1 VTEPGTRVRGKVA
14 VVAEKPAV
22 ARDIARV
29 LGAARR
35 GDGCLVG
42 NGYVVTWAIGH
53 LVGLAQPH
61 EIRPEWRR
69 WQREGLPMLPREWPL
84 VVDEQRREQ
93 FEAVRRILDDGEV
106 ERVVCATDAG
116 REGELIF
123 RYIYEAAGCNKP
135 VSRLWISSL
144 TAEAIRRGF
153 ERLREGRE
161 LDPLAAAARGRSRAD
176 WLVGMNLSRACTLA
190 YGEDLTVGRV
200 QTPTLAMVVE
210 RELAIRAF
218 VPEDYFEVVATFAL
232 ADLGT
237 EAGSADGAGD
247 APAPAPAATWR
258 GTWFRGAFPARPEAP
273 GSGDGPRRED
283 RRLPAD
289 GEEARRIAARTLAG
303 RAEIE
308 SVRAETRRQPP
319 PLLYDLTELQRHAN
333 RLFGWSAQH
342 TLAVAQSLYERHK
355 LISYPRTDSRHLPQD
370 VAATLGAVVQ
380 AIAGPYRGLLAPG
393 TGERPLG
400 RRFVDDSRVT
410 DHHAILPT
418 TTVADGIYSDERL
431 LYDLI
436 CRRLLAAWH
445 DDHVTSTTTVITAVT
460 SRHGEAVA
468 PADPGRAAGPP
479 EPAVDRYASTGTVVE
494 HAGWK
499 VLEPE
504 PRTAAAPA
512 PGGGAGG
519 AAPRAGDQGAGA
531 GDQAAAGGDPH
542 PAGGMTAEA
551 QVLPAGLAAGQ
562 RPAVLAAEPVAG
574 KTRPPRRFTE
584 ATLLTAME
592 TAGRGLEDKE
602 LSEAMRDSGLGTPAT
617 RAEIIENLLR
627 RAYMERRGKVLAA
640 TDKGVRLIELVHPQV
655 KSPAMTGQWEAQL
668 KRIERGQGD
677 LGAFMSGIESYVRE
691 VVAGVFNAPGPAPPG
706 RAPVGTNGGQRAAF
720 AAASAAPAAAAA
732 GASPVRPAGGVGH
745 VQPAAGAGPVRAEAA
760 GASPAHP
767 AAAGRQD
774 GGAAAARQA
783 APAAAPGAGSW
794 QYPGPAGQ
802 GKPAWTPPPSQTRF
816 RFDEQAGVRGGA
828 SVPHPA
834 TSAPVT
840 ASLSTL
846 SPATPPLSTSP
857 SATAPLSAPPP
868 ATPPLSTSSPAT
880 PPLSTRRSTPPPLFA
895 PPPAVPPSP
904 SAGLGAGR
912 QPQPIAAVPPERLG
926 ELLRSAFRLTEFRPY
941 QEAVCRTVTGG
952 RDALLVMPTG
962 AGKSLCY
969 QLPGIARAG
978 TTLVI
983 SPLIALMED
992 QVAKLAALGMRAERV
1007 HSGRDRADSRR
1018 VCALYLEGR
1027 LDFLFIAPERLSVPG
1042 FPELLARRPPALIAV
1057 DEAHCIS
1064 QWGHDFR
1071 PDYRMLGQR
1080 LPQLRPAPVIA
1091 LTATATPLVQDDIAS
1106 QLGLISPARFI
1117 HGFRRTNIAVEVA
1130 ELRPSGR
1137 RQAVRAVLAD
1147 PGHRPAIV
1155 YAPTR
1160 KEAEALGEELGAEL
1174 RAAAYHA
1181 GMTAAARDRVQADFQ
1196 AGRLEV
1202 IVATIAFGMG
1212 IDKADIRTVIHT
1224 GLPGSLE
1231 GYYQE
1236 IGRAGRDGLPS
1247 RAILLYSFADRRTH
1261 EFFHGRDYPEVH
1273 VLEEIW
1279 RSLTAEP
1286 QAIDRLRRRVG
1297 LDEEVFDKAF
1307 EKLWIHR
1314 GARVDGEEQAV
1325 RGEAG
1330 WVAPYVAQREHKLA
1344 QLAQMARLPET
1355 HSCRM
1360 LHLVRHFG
1368 DQEDDGR
1375 ACGSCDICAPE
1386 ACLVRHFRRPTAV
1399 EEEVLRHLL
1408 ETLRGRGGQSAGQL
1422 FRECAAGPAL
1432 QRKQFEL
1439 LLEGLSRA
1447 GLVRVQEDSFAKD
1460 GKTIRFLRVGLTS
1473 EGYQG
1478 EPDSLLAAI
1487 EIAEEPAQ
1495 PPRRR
1500 SRQRGA
1506 GAAVAYP
1513 GAPGMG
1519 TAEAGTAEAPD
1530 DLGRLDRRGRRVG
1543 RGRGKGNRAAAGTDP
1558 RPAGDRPAAAAP
1570 RPASAD
1576 AVPAHL
1582 WVALRAWRSAEA
1594 KRRRVP
1600 AFRIL
1605 SDRVLIAVAAE
1616 RPRDEEGLLA
1626 ISGIGPTIVS
1636 KFGDA
1641 LLRLVGGE
1649 GA

>member
-1 VTEPGTRVRGKVA
+1 VGV
-14 VVAEKPAV
+14 
-22 ARDIARV
+22 
-29 LGAARR
+29 GAAEG
-35 GDGCLVG
+35 GDRSGPG
-42 NGYVVTWAIGH
+42 GPGVTAGPGSSAGPS
-53 LVGLAQPH
+53 GL
-61 EIRPEWRR
+61 
-69 WQREGLPMLPREWPL
+69 
-84 VVDEQRREQ
+84 
-93 FEAVRRILDDGEV
+93 
-106 ERVVCATDAG
+106 
-116 REGELIF
+116 
-123 RYIYEAAGCNKP
+123 
-135 VSRLWISSL
+135 
-144 TAEAIRRGF
+144 
-153 ERLREGRE
+153 
-161 LDPLAAAARGRSRAD
+161 
-176 WLVGMNLSRACTLA
+176 
-190 YGEDLTVGRV
+190 
-200 QTPTLAMVVE
+200 
-210 RELAIRAF
+210 
-218 VPEDYFEVVATFAL
+218 
-232 ADLGT
+232 
-237 EAGSADGAGD
+237 
-247 APAPAPAATWR
+247 
-258 GTWFRGAFPARPEAP
+258 P

-445 DDHVTSTTTVITAVT
+445 EDHVTSTTTVITAVT
-460 SRHGEAVA
+460 SRHGE
-468 PADPGRAAGPP
+468 PASPVEPGLSATSP
-479 EPAVDRYASTGTVVE
+479 EPVVDRYASTGTVVE
-494 HAGWK
+494 RLGWK
-499 VLEPE
+499 VLDPE
-504 PRTAAAPA
+504 PRTAPA
-512 PGGGAGG
+512 PGGRTAE
-519 AAPRAGDQGAGA
+519 PGDR
-531 GDQAAAGGDPH
+531 
-542 PAGGMTAEA
+542 PAGGGTVEA
-551 QVLPAGLAAGQ
+551 QVLPAGLAVGQ
-562 RPAVLAAEPVAG
+562 RPAVIAAEPVAG
-574 KTRPPRRFTE
+574 KTRPPRRLTE

-627 RAYMERRGKVLAA
+627 RAYMERRGKMLAA

-691 VVAGVFNAPGPAPPG
+691 VVAGVFSAPSPAAPG
-706 RAPVGTNGGQRAAF
+706 RAPQGTNGGQRAA
-720 AAASAAPAAAAA
+720 AAAVSSALAAVGGSPEEPATLAAGAGHARPAAGASPALPVAAGAGDARPAAA
-732 GASPVRPAGGVGH
+732 GASPAL
-745 VQPAAGAGPVRAEAA
+745 PAAQ
-760 GASPAHP
+760 
-767 AAAGRQD
+767 GREG

-783 APAAAPGAGSW
+783 APASALGAGQW
-794 QYPGPAGQ
+794 QYPGPAGR
-802 GKPAWTPPPSQTRF
+802 GKPAWTPPASQTRF
-816 RFDEQAGVRGGA
+816 RFDEQAGPRQATAGAAAPPPAAASSGGSRAVAEAGPGSTSAPSGGGGHFAGGTCSPEGVRGGA
-828 SVPHPA
+828 STPHPA
-834 TSAPVT
+834 T
-840 ASLSTL
+840 
-846 SPATPPLSTSP
+846 
-857 SATAPLSAPPP
+857 PPP
-868 ATPPLSTSSPAT
+868 ATPPF
-880 PPLSTRRSTPPPLFA
+880 STRRSTPPLSTPPSTPPLFA
-895 PPPAVPPSP
+895 PPPAAPPMP

-912 QPQPIAAVPPERLG
+912 QPIASVPPERLG
-926 ELLRSAFRLTEFRPY
+926 ELLRTAFRLTAFRPY
-941 QEAVCRTVTGG
+941 QEAVCQTVTGG

-1042 FPELLARRPPALIAV
+1042 FPELLARRPPVLIAV

-1106 QLGLISPARFI
+1106 QLGLRSPARFI

-1147 PGHRPAIV
+1147 PGRRPAIV

-1160 KEAEALGEELGAEL
+1160 KEAEALGEELGTEL
-1174 RAAAYHA
+1174 QAAAYHA

-1279 RSLTAEP
+1279 RSLAAEP
-1286 QAIDRLRRRVG
+1286 QAIDRLRRRIG

-1307 EKLWIHR
+1307 EKLWIHG
-1314 GARVDGEEQAV
+1314 GARVDAEEQAL

-1344 QLAQMARLPET
+1344 QLAQMARLPES

-1375 ACGSCDICAPE
+1375 ACGACDICAPE
-1386 ACLVRHFRRPTAV
+1386 ACLVRRFRRPTAV
-1399 EEEVLRHLL
+1399 EDEVLRHLL

-1460 GKTIRFLRVGLTS
+1460 GKTIRFLRVGLTG

-1478 EPDSLLAAI
+1478 EPDSLLAGI

-1500 SRQRGA
+1500 DRRRGA
-1506 GAAVAYP
+1506 AAAFLGGP
-1513 GAPGMG
+1513 GGG
-1519 TAEAGTAEAPD
+1519 TSETAGSP
-1530 DLGRLDRRGRRVG
+1530 GRLDPSAGRGRR
-1543 RGRGKGNRAAAGTDP
+1543 KGSRAAAGSDG
-1558 RPAGDRPAAAAP
+1558 RSAGKRPAAAA

-1582 WVALRAWRSAEA
+1582 WAALRAWRTTEA

-1600 AFRIL
+1600 AFHIL
-1605 SDRVLIAVAAE
+1605 TDRVLIAVAAE

-1626 ISGIGPTIVS
+1626 ISGIGPTIVR
-1636 KFGDA
+1636 KYGDA
-1641 LLRLVGGE
+1641 LLSLVGGE
-1649 GA
+1649 EP